1 MSPTT
6 TESGVAGTVVEAGC
20 GKTALPD
27 GLLPVGVPVE
37 ATEGLLGVTAKGR
50 ALVEAAIISETA

>member
-37 ATEGLLGVTAKGR
+37 ATLGLGVTAKGR